1 MLTARAEA
9 AAMPTIAGRSV
20 QPELHPASGN
30 SDASPTRR
38 PALHSF
44 DAPPPPPSP
53 ARELARRALDVLRR
67 ASLASPPER
76 WLRPGFGRE
85 VDLVRLHLGPVRTRA
100 ALAGSFG
107 REAFN
112 FAADDR
118 RPGVPTQNRAIEPDE
133 APSIGPAH
141 VAYALRWLELGDGRR
156 RAAFIDWLSDPT
168 ERTLR

>member
-1 MLTARAEA
+1 
-9 AAMPTIAGRSV
+9 MPTIASRSV
-20 QPELHPASGN
+20 QPGLHSTSGDSPASP
-30 SDASPTRR
+30 SRLAARQP
-38 PALHSF
+38 F
-44 DAPPPPPSP
+44 DAPPAPASP

-67 ASLASPPER
+67 ARLASPPER

-85 VDLVRLHLGPVRTRA
+85 VDLVRLHLAPVRTRA

-112 FAADDR
+112 IAADDR
-118 RPGVPTQNRAIEPDE
+118 RAPWRSGNRSIAPAE
-133 APSIGPAH
+133 APSPVQ

-156 RAAFIDWLSDPT
+156 RGAFIDWLADPA